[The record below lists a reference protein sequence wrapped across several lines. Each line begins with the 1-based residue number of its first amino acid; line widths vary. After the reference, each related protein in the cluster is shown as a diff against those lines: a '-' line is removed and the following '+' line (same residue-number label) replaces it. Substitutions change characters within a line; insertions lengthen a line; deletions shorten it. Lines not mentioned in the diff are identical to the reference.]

1 MLTSRHMNT
10 TNYQS
15 EDLLSTTQV
24 AKILGVSRFAV
35 FQRIKRGSLL
45 AKKIGRNYLIR
56 YGDLMGNLN
65 EKDKQTIEQ
74 AVKQAVEE
82 YGEAFKLLGKE

>member
-1 MLTSRHMNT
+1 MGTKNH
-10 TNYQS
+10 QP
-15 EDLLSTTQV
+15 EDLLSTAQV
-24 AKILGVSRFAV
+24 AEILGVSRFAV

-56 YGDLMGNLN
+56 YGDLIGDLS
-65 EKDKQTIEQ
+65 EKDKQRIEQ

-82 YGEAFKLLGKE
+82 YSETFKLLGKE